1 MSIDSGISEHPKLF
15 THGCVLISCREESM
29 HESRGKPWPWKAI
42 PYFFKLYSG
51 GPRVFL
57 WLASGSKI
65 FAYSYKE
72 IFAPCYFKFS
82 LRVVMWYCTHT
93 HYTRMYAHIYTHLS
107 VYGKKTDWISDSPL
121 LSLMFKGFY
130 NSVSTCPQ
138 QNSCWNI
145 FPVQPCCK
153 VKPNGN
159 VYHEGTRK
167 GLSKQQPPFRRSALP
182 WHLWGPVQ
190 SQVPPKWKWV
200 QGNGLAALFCVSP
213 SPAEDAI
220 LAKAFP

>member
-29 HESRGKPWPWKAI
+29 HDCRGKPWPWKDI

-57 WLASGSKI
+57 WLASGSKK

-82 LRVVMWYCTHT
+82 LRSSFLKVMWYCTHT
-93 HYTRMYAHIYTHLS
+93 HYTHMYAHIYTHMS

-130 NSVSTCPQ
+130 NSVSTCPSKTHVGIYSQ
-138 QNSCWNI
+138 CNHAARWSPMGM
-145 FPVQPCCK
+145 FT
-153 VKPNGN
+153 VKAP
-159 VYHEGTRK
+159 ERDC
-167 GLSKQQPPFRRSALP
+167 LSSRHRSAGAWFP
-182 WHLWGPVQ
+182 G
-190 SQVPPKWKWV
+190 SCE
-200 QGNGLAALFCVSP
+200 ALFSHKSHQNGSGFRVMGLQLSSVFLP
-213 SPAEDAI
+213 P
-220 LAKAFP
+220 LQKMQY